1 MIDRYALPEL
11 RDLFGERHRLNLWL
25 RIELLAVEALRDEG
39 VVPEADYQRIRAAA
53 GEVDVERAREIE
65 RESQHD
71 VIAFLRSVTERLGPE
86 GRWLHY
92 GLTSSDV
99 LDTASAVVLRDAAQ
113 IVERELARLV
123 EVVHRLALQYR
134 DTPMVGRSHGIHA
147 EPMTF
152 GFKVAGW
159 YAELQRDATR
169 LARARDG
176 IAVGSISGAVGTH
189 ANVSG
194 GVEAHVLSGLG
205 LAADPAP
212 TQVVSR
218 DRHAELLTTLAILG
232 GTLERMAVELR
243 HLQRTEVGEAF
254 EPFGSGQQGS
264 SAMPHKRNPILAER
278 VTGLARL
285 LRADA
290 LVGLEN
296 MALWHER
303 DISHSSAERFVF
315 ERATGVAAY
324 ATRTMAD
331 ILDGLEVDADR
342 MRANLEQLGG
352 MVYSEALLLAMVAR
366 GADRQAAY
374 RLVQG
379 AAKRAWA
386 GERSFH
392 DALLDDPAVGEWLSA
407 DEIERAMDLEHH
419 LGGHRG
425 HLPCARP
432 RRRRLTSPCGAGEPW
447 PRRSWAS
454 SRIGRTCG
462 CPAPSR
468 GSPPSVGSRW
478 SSRSFSRRRRG
489 SSPSWARGSTPPVS
503 GRSTS
508 CCSARRPWRSP
519 SCCSCW
525 RRSATRCCSQPAND
539 DVHGVATS
547 SRCWCRT

>member
-11 RDLFGERHRLNLWL
+11 REIFGERHKLAVWL
-25 RIELLAVEALRDEG
+25 RIELLAVEALRDAG
-39 VVPEADYQRIRAAA
+39 VVPDADWQRIRSA
-53 GEVDVERAREIE
+53 GAEVDVERAHEIE

-99 LDTASAVVLRDAAQ
+99 LDTATAVVLRDATGV
-113 IVERELARLV
+113 VEGELARLV
-123 EVVHRLALQYR
+123 EIVHRLALQHR

-152 GFKVAGW
+152 GFKAAGW
-159 YAELQRDATR
+159 YAELQRDMAR
-169 LARARDG
+169 LARARETIG
-176 IAVGSISGAVGTH
+176 VGSISGAVGTH

-194 GVEAHVLSGLG
+194 AVEAHVLAGLG
-205 LAADPAP
+205 LEADPAP

-232 GTLERMAVELR
+232 GTLERMAVEIR

-278 VTGLARL
+278 VTGMARL

-315 ERATGVAAY
+315 ERALGVAAY
-324 ATRTMAD
+324 ATRAMGD
-331 ILDGLEVDADR
+331 ILDGLELDTDR

-352 MVYSEALLLAMVAR
+352 MVYSEALLLAMVAK

-374 RLVQG
+374 RLVQD

-386 GERSFH
+386 GERPFRE
-392 DALLDDPAVGEWLSA
+392 ALHDDPAVGEWLST
-407 DEIERAMDLEHH
+407 DEIDRAMDLQHH
-419 LGGHRG
+419 L
-425 HLPCARP
+425 
-432 RRRRLTSPCGAGEPW
+432 AG
-447 PRRSWAS
+447 
-454 SRIGRTCG
+454 I
-462 CPAPSR
+462 
-468 GSPPSVGSRW
+468 
-478 SSRSFSRRRRG
+478 
-489 SSPSWARGSTPPVS
+489 
-503 GRSTS
+503 
-508 CCSARRPWRSP
+508 
-519 SCCSCW
+519 
-525 RRSATRCCSQPAND
+525 
-539 DVHGVATS
+539 DVTYRALGLDAEG
-547 SRCWCRT
+547 

>member
-11 RDLFGERHRLNLWL
+11 RELFGEQRKLDLWL

-39 VVPEADYQRIRAAA
+39 VVPDADWERIRAAA
-53 GEVDVERAREIE
+53 ADVDIQRAREIE

-71 VIAFLRSVTERLGPE
+71 VIAFLRAVTERLGPE

-99 LDTASAVVLRDAAQ
+99 LDTATAVVLRDATAV
-113 IVERELARLV
+113 VEGELARLV
-123 EVVHRLALQYR
+123 EVARRLAIR
-134 DTPMVGRSHGIHA
+134 HRGTPMVGRSHGIHA
-147 EPMTF
+147 EPITF

-159 YAELQRDATR
+159 YAELRRDAER
-169 LARARDG
+169 LARAREG
-176 IAVGSISGAVGTH
+176 IGVGSISGAVGTH
-189 ANVSG
+189 ANVSAA
-194 GVEAHVLSGLG
+194 VEEHVLGGLG
-205 LAADPAP
+205 LTADPAP

-232 GTLERMAVELR
+232 GTLERVAIEIR

-278 VTGLARL
+278 VTGMARL

-315 ERATGVAAY
+315 ERAIGVAAY
-324 ATRTMAD
+324 ATRTLAD

-342 MRANLEQLGG
+342 MRANLDQLGG
-352 MVYSEALLLAMVAR
+352 MVYSEALLLAMVAK

-379 AAKRAWA
+379 AAKQAWSGA
-386 GERSFH
+386 STFR
-392 DALLDDPAVGEWLSA
+392 DALVGDAAVAEWLTP

-419 LGGHRG
+419 L
-425 HLPCARP
+425 
-432 RRRRLTSPCGAGEPW
+432 AGVEVTF
-447 PRRSWAS
+447 RAL
-454 SRIGRTCG
+454 GLDAEG
-462 CPAPSR
+462 
-468 GSPPSVGSRW
+468 
-478 SSRSFSRRRRG
+478 
-489 SSPSWARGSTPPVS
+489 
-503 GRSTS
+503 
-508 CCSARRPWRSP
+508 
-519 SCCSCW
+519 
-525 RRSATRCCSQPAND
+525 
-539 DVHGVATS
+539 
-547 SRCWCRT
+547 

>member
-1 MIDRYALPEL
+1 VIDRYALPEL
-11 RDLFGERHRLNLWL
+11 RELFGEQRKLDLWL

-39 VVPEADYQRIRAAA
+39 VVPDADWERIRAAA
-53 GEVDVERAREIE
+53 SEVDLERAREIE

-99 LDTASAVVLRDAAQ
+99 LDTATAVILRDATAV
-113 IVERELARLV
+113 VEGELARLV
-123 EVVHRLALQYR
+123 EVARRLAIQHR
-134 DTPMVGRSHGIHA
+134 GTPMVGRSHGIHA
-147 EPMTF
+147 EPITF

-159 YAELQRDATR
+159 YAELRRDADR
-169 LARARDG
+169 LARARQG
-176 IAVGSISGAVGTH
+176 IGVGSISGAVGTH

-194 GVEAHVLSGLG
+194 AVEAHVLGGLG
-205 LAADPAP
+205 LGTDPAP

-232 GTLERMAVELR
+232 GTLERVAVEIR

-254 EPFGSGQQGS
+254 EPFGTGQQGS

-278 VTGLARL
+278 VTGMARL

-315 ERATGVAAY
+315 ERAMGVAAY
-324 ATRTMAD
+324 ATRTLAD

-342 MRANLEQLGG
+342 MRANLDQLGG

-379 AAKRAWA
+379 SAKQAWSGA
-386 GERSFH
+386 STFR
-392 DALLDDPAVGEWLSA
+392 DALLGDAAVAEWLSP
-407 DEIERAMDLEHH
+407 DEIERAMDLDHH
-419 LGGHRG
+419 L
-425 HLPCARP
+425 
-432 RRRRLTSPCGAGEPW
+432 
-447 PRRSWAS
+447 
-454 SRIGRTCG
+454 
-462 CPAPSR
+462 
-468 GSPPSVGSRW
+468 
-478 SSRSFSRRRRG
+478 
-489 SSPSWARGSTPPVS
+489 S
-503 GRSTS
+503 GI
-508 CCSARRPWRSP
+508 
-519 SCCSCW
+519 
-525 RRSATRCCSQPAND
+525 
-539 DVHGVATS
+539 DVTFRALGLDAQG
-547 SRCWCRT
+547 